1 MGMMARPLG
10 PAAAAALTVLV
21 ALLAA
26 SSCAAREF
34 MVGGRDGWTPNPGEP
49 HNHWAER
56 NRFQV
61 NDTLVFRYNEY
72 VDGVLRVT
80 QSHYDACDTSS
91 PILRLGGGGESRFV
105 FPDSGSYFF
114 ISADAGRCKAG
125 ERLIVVV
132 LAVRSP
138 PLPPPKPASS
148 SAPPPKPASSS
159 APPPQLLTPKP
170 ADAEFKNNA
179 KADAG
184 VFVGEPKRLRS
195 LQQHNYTSSTPE
207 TPFAS
212 GRGFEGWWCSG
223 SGVPRRRWSS
233 DSAV

>member
-1 MGMMARPLG
+1 MRMMARPLG
-10 PAAAAALTVLV
+10 AAAAALAVLV
-21 ALLAA
+21 ALLMTA
-26 SSCAAREF
+26 SSSAAREF
-34 MVGGRDGWTPNPGEP
+34 VVGGRDGWTPNPGEP

-61 NDTLVFRYNEY
+61 NDTLVFRYNKD

-91 PILRLGGGGESRFV
+91 PVLRLDGGGGESRFV

-138 PLPPPKPASS
+138 PLPPPTS

-159 APPPQLLTPKP
+159 APPPPQTPKP
-170 ADAEFKNNA
+170 APPPSAPKPASSSPPPPPPVPSAAPQALPPPPPPSSPSAGNA
-179 KADAG
+179 SY
-184 VFVGEPKRLRS
+184 RLR
-195 LQQHNYTSSTPE
+195 
-207 TPFAS
+207 
-212 GRGFEGWWCSG
+212 
-223 SGVPRRRWSS
+223 RRH
-233 DSAV
+233 